1 VPRAFGDHRR
11 ELSWSTIY
19 AVNNHVEKR
28 QLPDRRARS
37 RGGRRPTDRR
47 GATPL
52 VVVADEEPGSRT
64 TCETI
69 LAKLNFAVAPVE
81 SLSKA
86 LEVMATLQPEVVVA
100 KVRDASLLVQQSL
113 APVVVVTEEM
123 SDPDVLVE
131 AIRQALRR
139 KHL

>member
-19 AVNNHVEKR
+19 AVSNHVEKR

-37 RGGRRPTDRR
+37 RGGRRPTDRPC
-47 GATPL
+47 ATPL
-52 VVVADEEPGSRT
+52 TVVADEEPGSRT

-86 LEVMATLQPEVVVA
+86 LEVMAALQPEVVVA

>member
-1 VPRAFGDHRR
+1 V
-11 ELSWSTIY
+11 ST
-19 AVNNHVEKR
+19 HVEKR
-28 QLPDRRARS
+28 QLPDRRSRS

-52 VVVADEEPGSRT
+52 VLVADEEPGSRT

-81 SLSKA
+81 SLPKA
-86 LEVMATLQPEVVVA
+86 LEVMAALRPEVIVA
-100 KVRDASLLVQQSL
+100 KLRDTSLLKEQSR

-123 SDPDVLVE
+123 SDPDILVE

-139 KHL
+139 GRP

>member
-1 VPRAFGDHRR
+1 V
-11 ELSWSTIY
+11 STQ
-19 AVNNHVEKR
+19 VEKR
-28 QLPDRRARS
+28 QLPDRRSRS

-52 VVVADEEPGSRT
+52 VLVADEETGSRT

-81 SLSKA
+81 SLPKA
-86 LEVMATLQPEVVVA
+86 LEVMAALRPEVIVA
-100 KVRDASLLVQQSL
+100 KLRDASLLKEQSQ

-123 SDPDVLVE
+123 SDPDILVE

-139 KHL
+139 KRQ

>member
-1 VPRAFGDHRR
+1 M
-11 ELSWSTIY
+11 SI
-19 AVNNHVEKR
+19 NVEKR
-28 QLPDRRARS
+28 RLADRRGRS
-37 RGGRRPTDRR
+37 RGGRRPSDKR

-52 VVVADEEPGSRT
+52 VVVADDEPGSRT

-81 SLSKA
+81 SLPKA
-86 LEVMATLQPEVVVA
+86 LEVMAALRPEVVVA
-100 KVRDASLLVQQSL
+100 KGRDAELLKQQSL

-123 SDPDVLVE
+123 SDPDTLVE

-139 KHL
+139 RRL

>member
-1 VPRAFGDHRR
+1 V
-11 ELSWSTIY
+11 ST
-19 AVNNHVEKR
+19 HVEKR
-28 QLPDRRARS
+28 RAPDRRRHS

-52 VVVADEEPGSRT
+52 VVVADDEEGSRA

-81 SLSKA
+81 STSKA
-86 LEVMATLQPEVVVA
+86 LEVMTALRPEVVVA
-100 KVRDASLLVQQSL
+100 KVRDAGLLQQQSL
-113 APVVVVTEEM
+113 APVVVVTEAM

-139 KHL
+139 RRL

>member
-1 VPRAFGDHRR
+1 M
-11 ELSWSTIY
+11 SI
-19 AVNNHVEKR
+19 NVEKR
-28 QLPDRRARS
+28 RLADRRGRS
-37 RGGRRPTDRR
+37 RGGRRPTDKR

-52 VVVADEEPGSRT
+52 VVVADDEPGSRT

-81 SLSKA
+81 SLPKA
-86 LEVMATLQPEVVVA
+86 LEVMAALRPEVVVA
-100 KVRDASLLVQQSL
+100 KGRDAELLKQQSL

-123 SDPDVLVE
+123 SDPDTLVE

-139 KHL
+139 RRL

>member
-1 VPRAFGDHRR
+1 M
-11 ELSWSTIY
+11 ST
-19 AVNNHVEKR
+19 HVEKR
-28 QLPDRRARS
+28 QIPDRRGRS

-52 VVVADEEPGSRT
+52 VVVANKEPGSRT

-86 LEVMATLQPEVVVA
+86 LEVMAALRPEVVVA
-100 KVRDASLLVQQSL
+100 KVRDASLLKQQSL
-113 APVVVVTEEM
+113 APIVVVTEEM

-139 KHL
+139 GRP

>member
-1 VPRAFGDHRR
+1 VPAFAGQRH
-11 ELSWSTIY
+11 ELSWGSIY
-19 AVNNHVEKR
+19 AVSTHIEKR
-28 QLPDRRARS
+28 QLADRRSRS
-37 RGGRRPTDRR
+37 RGGRRPTDRP

-81 SLSKA
+81 SLPKA
-86 LEVMATLQPEVVVA
+86 LEVMAALKPEVVVA
-100 KVRDASLLVQQSL
+100 KLRDVALLEQQSL

-139 KHL
+139 KSQ

>member
-1 VPRAFGDHRR
+1 M
-11 ELSWSTIY
+11 
-19 AVNNHVEKR
+19 
-28 QLPDRRARS
+28 
-37 RGGRRPTDRR
+37 
-47 GATPL
+47 
-52 VVVADEEPGSRT
+52 ADEEPGSRT

-81 SLSKA
+81 SLPRA
-86 LEVMATLQPEVVVA
+86 LEVMAALRPEVVVA
-100 KVRDASLLVQQSL
+100 KLRDVALLEQQSL

-139 KHL
+139 KRQ

>member
-1 VPRAFGDHRR
+1 MSTNVDNRR
-11 ELSWSTIY
+11 
-19 AVNNHVEKR
+19 V
-28 QLPDRRARS
+28 PDRRARS

-81 SLSKA
+81 SLPKA
-86 LEVMATLQPEVVVA
+86 LEVMAALRPEVVVA
-100 KVRDASLLVQQSL
+100 KVRDAALLQQQSL

-123 SDPDVLVE
+123 SDPDILVE
-131 AIRQALRR
+131 AIRQALKRR
-139 KHL
+139 RL

>member
-1 VPRAFGDHRR
+1 V
-11 ELSWSTIY
+11 SI
-19 AVNNHVEKR
+19 NVEKR
-28 QLPDRRARS
+28 RIADRRSRS

-81 SLSKA
+81 SLPKA
-86 LEVMATLQPEVVVA
+86 LEVMAALKPEVVVA
-100 KVRDASLLVQQSL
+100 KLRDASLLQQQSL

-123 SDPDVLVE
+123 SDPDILVE

-139 KHL
+139 RRP